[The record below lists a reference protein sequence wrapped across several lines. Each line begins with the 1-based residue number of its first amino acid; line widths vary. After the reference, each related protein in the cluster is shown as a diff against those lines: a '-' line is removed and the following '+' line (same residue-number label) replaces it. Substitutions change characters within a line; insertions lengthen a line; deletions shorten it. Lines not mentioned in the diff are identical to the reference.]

1 MKTKEEKE
9 MRREEEKVERGKG
22 RKEERK
28 VATRRIEKEV
38 QTSGL
43 LIRIYNTMKMGSKI

>member
-1 MKTKEEKE
+1 
-9 MRREEEKVERGKG
+9 MRRKEEKVEKGKG

-38 QTSGL
+38 RASGL
-43 LIRIYNTMKMGSKI
+43 LIRIFNTMKMGSKI